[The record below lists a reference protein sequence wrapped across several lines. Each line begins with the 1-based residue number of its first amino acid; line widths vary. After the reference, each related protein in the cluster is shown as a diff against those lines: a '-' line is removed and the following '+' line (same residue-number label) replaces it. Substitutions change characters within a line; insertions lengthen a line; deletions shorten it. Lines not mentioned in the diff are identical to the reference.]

1 MHVANFLYRI
11 AGAAT
16 LDPRTYE
23 DIEADERATGQAV
36 VVIVLASLAA
46 GFGASGWNP
55 DVATLLIRWGV
66 AATLALLAWI
76 AWAMLTFE
84 IGARLLPEAQT
95 HTDVGELLR
104 TIGFSAAPGLFL
116 VFGALPGYTTV
127 VFAITSIWMLA
138 AMVIALRQALDY
150 RSVLRAIAVCAV
162 GWLLALAFVIV
173 FGLLSSPS
181 LTAQSQTPPLPSA
194 APVYDGRQLFQNHCA
209 TCHGTT
215 GRGDGP
221 TATFMRKAPTDLT
234 KFALNN
240 GGEFP
245 VERLRRIIDG
255 RDVPSH
261 GDRNM
266 PVWGVTLRTSRDT
279 GGYDSVDARIE
290 ALVRYIQ
297 SLQERR
303 GD

>member
-1 MHVANFLYRI
+1 VANFLYRI
-11 AGAAT
+11 AGAAA
-16 LDPRTYE
+16 LDPGTYE
-23 DIEADERATGQAV
+23 DVEADETATSQAV

-46 GFGASGWNP
+46 GYGASGWNP
-55 DVATLLIRWGV
+55 QVGTVLIRWGV

-76 AWAMLTFE
+76 AWALLTFE

-95 HTDVGELLR
+95 RTDVGELLR

-116 VFGALPGYTTV
+116 VLGALPGYTTA
-127 VFAITSIWMLA
+127 VFAITSVWMLA

-150 RSVLRAIAVCAV
+150 KGVGRALAVCSL
-162 GWLLALAFVIV
+162 GWLLTLAFIIV
-173 FGLLSSPS
+173 FGLLSGPS
-181 LTAQSQTPPLPSA
+181 LSAQTRPTPLPA
-194 APVYDGRQLFQNHCA
+194 PGPVYDGGQLFQNHCA
-209 TCHGTT
+209 TCHGKT

-221 TATFMRKAPTDLT
+221 TATFMRTPPADLT

-245 VERLRRIIDG
+245 AERLRRIIDG

-266 PVWGVTLRTSRDT
+266 PVWGVALRTSRDA
-279 GGYDSVDARIE
+279 GAGYDSVEARIE
-290 ALVRYIQ
+290 ALVRYIR
-297 SLQERR
+297 SLQEKRAH
-303 GD
+303 